1 MSAAPTSGRHPG
13 DFAVYSGLK
22 FLSVFLISSSPDT
35 RGTAPPT
42 PTAAASLF
50 VLLLFCFS
58 QLTEIPIRVNIK
70 TKPSRAATDLA
81 HFTLSL
87 PPGAQGRQQQPHSRA
102 GYQQGTLPGP
112 PAHTQYKIPALPSWE
127 GWNRFLWLDRGF
139 ANSPFEK
146 SFPGMQPTVKDKL
159 YCPKTVRADTLKGKK
174 TAWDLLPSPPHLST
188 FPSFPPS
195 FLSFLA
201 GWKVPAHEAG
211 NNGGSSNLTW
221 LRAKK
226 EKVVTKRNIRPRN
239 K

>member
-81 HFTLSL
+81 HFSLSL
-87 PPGAQGRQQQPHSRA
+87 PPGAQGSPIPGLATSRGPYQALQRTHSTKSQPCQAEKA
-102 GYQQGTLPGP
+102 GTDFYGLT
-112 PAHTQYKIPALPSWE
+112 E
-127 GWNRFLWLDRGF
+127 
-139 ANSPFEK
+139 
-146 SFPGMQPTVKDKL
+146 
-159 YCPKTVRADTLKGKK
+159 
-174 TAWDLLPSPPHLST
+174 DLLTARLKNPSLECSPQSKTSCIAPKL
-188 FPSFPPS
+188 
-195 FLSFLA
+195 
-201 GWKVPAHEAG
+201 
-211 NNGGSSNLTW
+211 
-221 LRAKK
+221 
-226 EKVVTKRNIRPRN
+226 
-239 K
+239 